1 MLKGFK
7 VVELASNI
15 AAPGA
20 AGMLADWGAE
30 VIKVEHP
37 SGDPQRYGFETLT
50 PDGES
55 PIFQLD
61 NRGKRSVVLDIQ
73 TPEGHAALIKLIERA
88 DVFLTNRRPRMLKRA
103 KIDWET
109 LRQVNPRLIYAS
121 VTGYGLEG
129 PEADLPGYDVAA
141 YWSRAGVA
149 AIMIPKGE
157 EPFALRTG
165 IGDHTCSLATV
176 SAIMT
181 AAYEREKTGVGRLV
195 ETSLIRSGVYS
206 VGSDMSVY
214 LRLRRLSST
223 RPRKNSLQ
231 PLTNFYR
238 SSDGRWV
245 CMMPKDN
252 RKDWPKIC
260 KAAGREDLIEDP
272 RFRSDRLRNT
282 NCPELIGILDE
293 AFATLPYEEMAR
305 RFVEADLVW
314 APVQSPAQLA
324 QDPQAWAAGCFVET
338 PDGKGGAFEAP
349 AVPVR
354 FPGEADGPKGPA
366 PALGQHTAEVL
377 EELGYSKAD
386 IAELCGVFAPE

>member
-7 VVELASNI
+7 VIELASNI

-30 VIKVEHP
+30 VIKIEHP

-73 TPEGHAALIKLIERA
+73 TPKGHEALIRLIKTA
-88 DVFLTNRRPRMLKRA
+88 DVFLTNRRPRMLKKAR
-103 KIDWET
+103 IDWET
-109 LRQVNPRLIYAS
+109 LHKVNPRLIYAS

-141 YWSRAGVA
+141 YWSRAAVA
-149 AIMIPKGE
+149 SIMIPKGE

-195 ETSLIRSGVYS
+195 ETSLIRSGVYA

-238 SSDGRWV
+238 SADGRWV
-245 CMMPKDN
+245 CMMPKDT
-252 RKDWPKIC
+252 RKDWPKIAI
-260 KAAGREDLIEDP
+260 AADREDLIDDP
-272 RFRSDRLRNT
+272 RFKSDRLRNT
-282 NCPELIGILDE
+282 NCPELITILDE
-293 AFATLPYEEMAR
+293 AFARLPYEEMAR
-305 RFVEADLVW
+305 RFTEADLVW

-324 QDPQAWAAGCFVET
+324 EDPQARAAGCFVET
-338 PDGKGGAFEAP
+338 QDGQGGTFEAP

-354 FPGEADGPKGPA
+354 FPGEAESLRRPA
-366 PALGQHTAEVL
+366 PGLGQHTDEVL
-377 EELGYSKAD
+377 AELGFSAAEIAGMHGEKAE
-386 IAELCGVFAPE
+386 A

>member
-7 VVELASNI
+7 VIELASNI

-30 VIKVEHP
+30 VIKIEHP

-73 TPEGHAALIKLIERA
+73 TPKGHEALIRMIRTA
-88 DVFLTNRRPRMLKRA
+88 DVFLTNRRPRMLKKAR
-103 KIDWET
+103 IDWET
-109 LRQVNPRLIYAS
+109 LREVNPRLIYAS

-141 YWSRAGVA
+141 YWSRAAVA
-149 AIMIPKGE
+149 SVMIPKGE
-157 EPFALRTG
+157 EPFVLRTG

-181 AAYEREKTGVGRLV
+181 AAYERERTGVGRLV
-195 ETSLIRSGVYS
+195 ETSLIRSGVYA
-206 VGSDMSVY
+206 VGSDLSVY
-214 LRLRRLSST
+214 MRLRRLSST
-223 RPRKNSLQ
+223 RPRKTSLL

-238 SSDGRWV
+238 SADGRWV

-252 RKDWPKIC
+252 RTDWPKIA
-260 KAAGREDLIEDP
+260 KAAGRADLIDDP
-272 RFRSDRLRNT
+272 RFKSDRLRRENT
-282 NCPELIGILDE
+282 PELITLLDE
-293 AFATLPYEEMAR
+293 AFALLPYEEMAR
-305 RFVEADLVW
+305 RFTEADLVW
-314 APVQSPAQLA
+314 APVQSPAQLVD
-324 QDPQAWAAGCFVET
+324 DPQAQAAGCFVET
-338 PDGKGGAFEAP
+338 PDGKGGYFQAP

-354 FPGEADGPKGPA
+354 FPGEADGPKGPS
-366 PALGQHTAEVL
+366 PELGQHTDEVL
-377 EELGYSKAD
+377 AELGFAD
-386 IAELCGVFAPE
+386 AEIAEMRG